1 MFKGFFEKN
10 APQNGAR
17 VDPDRKKRISRA
29 VMERVTESE
38 EKNMNKRRIFKPLLV
53 AAAIVSVS
61 AVSLVTANAAT
72 DGAVADKIT
81 ELFTVFIN
89 GEPMEIEADVSEYD
103 EGDIHVKEYS
113 FDVTDEDAISITE
126 PFICEI
132 DGSGVPSA
140 VVVGTEDTAGYEPAI
155 SAEFPDFEEEGTA
168 AYTTVG

>member
-1 MFKGFFEKN
+1 MFRGFFEKT

-17 VDPDRKKRISRA
+17 IDPDREKRISRA
-29 VMERVTESE
+29 VMDRVMECE
-38 EKNMNKRRIFKPLLV
+38 ENNMNKRRIFKPLLV

-103 EGDIHVKEYS
+103 EGDVHVKEYS
-113 FDVTDEDAISITE
+113 FDVTNKDGVSITE
-126 PFICEI
+126 RFICEI
-132 DGSGVPSA
+132 DGSGEPSSF
-140 VVVGTEDTAGYEPAI
+140 VVGTEDAEEYEPVE
-155 SAEFPDFEEEGTA
+155 SAKFPDFETDGT